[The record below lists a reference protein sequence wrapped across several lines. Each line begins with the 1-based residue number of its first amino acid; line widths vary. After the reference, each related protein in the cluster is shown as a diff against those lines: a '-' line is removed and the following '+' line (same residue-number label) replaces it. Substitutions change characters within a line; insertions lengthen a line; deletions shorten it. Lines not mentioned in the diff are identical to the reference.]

1 MFAAAILVVRSD
13 RDEVGKIKA
22 AGRELE
28 KLGASAVGAIMT
40 RDLEE
45 SDVEKLSN
53 ETRGLYQT
61 ISPVPSLAEKASH
74 RIAAGA

>member
-1 MFAAAILVVRSD
+1 
-13 RDEVGKIKA
+13 
-22 AGRELE
+22 LE

-40 RDLEE
+40 RDIEE

-61 ISPVPSLAEKASH
+61 ISPATSLAEKASH
-74 RIAAGA
+74 SIAASA